1 MHVIVVGAGIVGVCT
16 AYFLSQEGMRVT
28 VIDRRSGVA
37 QEASFGN
44 AGFVAPGYTSPW
56 AAPALRAGLLT
67 GLFKPEAPVLL
78 RPSLDPAV
86 WRWVRQWLGQC
97 RADRSMANH
106 EIMQR
111 LARYSGDQLRGL
123 RTAHALEYEQRTGLL
138 QLLRSDHDVAASL
151 HTRRVLEATGVVHT
165 VLSRDDTAQLEPSL
179 ARAIEIGTP
188 LAGAIHFPND
198 ESGNCP
204 LFARQLSNL
213 AEAAGATFLFNA
225 TVRQLTAQA
234 GAVQGVRLTDG
245 RTLSA
250 DAVVMCAGADSARLM
265 RPMGVRLPVL
275 GVKTYS
281 ANVALRPDT
290 IGPRQTVMDEAY
302 KTSITPFGQRLR
314 IAGTAEIGSRDATL
328 RNKALRTLS
337 RVGMDWLP
345 GRLDMSRTAWW
356 SGVRPMTPDG
366 PPVLGPTGMPRLFI
380 NSGHGSHG
388 WTFAA
393 GAGRVVADLVAGK
406 APAIDLTGL
415 DIGRYTRKN

>member
-56 AAPALRAGLLT
+56 ASPGLRASLLT
-67 GLFKPEAPVLL
+67 GLFRPEAPVLL

-97 RADRSMANH
+97 RADRFTANH
-106 EIMQR
+106 EVMQR
-111 LARYSGDQLRGL
+111 LARYSGDQTRLLRE
-123 RTAHALEYEQRTGLL
+123 THELEYEQRVGLL
-138 QLLRSDHDVAASL
+138 QLLRSDRDLAATQ
-151 HTRRVLEATGVVHT
+151 HARRVLEATGVAHT
-165 VLSRDDTAQLEPSL
+165 VLSRDDALLLEPSL
-179 ARAIEIGTP
+179 ARAIDIGTP
-188 LAGAIHFPND
+188 LAGAIHYPND

-204 LFARQLSNL
+204 LFARQLSML
-213 AEAAGATFLFNA
+213 AEQAGVTFLFNT

-234 GAVQGVRLTDG
+234 GAVQGVRLMDG
-245 RTLSA
+245 RTLTA
-250 DAVVMCAGADSARLM
+250 DAVVMTAGAESARLL
-265 RPMGVRLPVL
+265 RPMGIRLPVL
-275 GVKTYS
+275 GIKTYS
-281 ANVALRPDT
+281 ANVALRADT
-290 IGPRQTVMDEAY
+290 IGPRQTLMDEAY

-314 IAGTAEIGSRDATL
+314 IAGTAEIGARDATL

-337 RVGMDWLP
+337 RVGMDWMP

-366 PPVLGPTGMPRLFI
+366 PPVLGPTGMPRLFV
-380 NSGHGSHG
+380 NTGHGSHG

-406 APAIDLTGL
+406 TPDIDLTGL